1 MPDFAF
7 LIVGTGA
14 EERAARLRELRAL
27 SLVFCGFDHSA
38 MQALHRVVAD
48 PTTSGEAL
56 AAIDRLPA
64 LQWWRLLACFGK
76 LFDA

>member
-1 MPDFAF
+1 MPAF

-14 EERAARLRELRAL
+14 EAARLRELRAL

-64 LQWWRLLACFGK
+64 LQRRLACFGK
-76 LFDA
+76 PLDA